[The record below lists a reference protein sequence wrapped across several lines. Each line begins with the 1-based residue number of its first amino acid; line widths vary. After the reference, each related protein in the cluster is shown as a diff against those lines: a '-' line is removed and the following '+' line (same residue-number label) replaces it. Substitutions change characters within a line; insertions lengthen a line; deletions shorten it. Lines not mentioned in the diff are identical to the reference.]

1 MQPLAHPCEHA
12 SQTEL
17 WLIRHGQTDWNQEG
31 RYQGQTDIPLNDN
44 GIQQARDLATRLEG
58 LHFASIYSS
67 DLRRALTTAQ
77 IIAERLKLPVTVDP
91 RLREIHQGQWEGM
104 LFSEVA
110 GRFPREIALRQTDPL
125 SARPP
130 GGESVQEV
138 AQRVAA
144 AANDIAQKHPGQRVI
159 IVSHGLAIATLLS
172 QANHHSLEGVFSL
185 IPDNASISIVCWPPV
200 SDASDDGNHK

>member
-1 MQPLAHPCEHA
+1 MQPLAHPCKHA
-12 SQTEL
+12 YQAEI

-31 RYQGQTDIPLNDN
+31 RYQGQTDIPLNNN
-44 GIQQARDLATRLEG
+44 GIQQAQELALKLEG

-67 DLRRALTTAQ
+67 DLQRALTTAQ
-77 IIAERLKLPVTVDP
+77 IIAGRLGLPLMIDP

-110 GRFPREIALRQTDPL
+110 RRFPREIALRHIDPL

-159 IVSHGLAIATLLS
+159 IASHGLAIATLLAR
-172 QANHHSLEGVFSL
+172 ANHHTLKSVFSL
-185 IPDNASISIVCWPPV
+185 IPDNASISVICWPPENNDR
-200 SDASDDGNHK
+200 SHE